1 MHHNVHSSKRNL
13 KVTFYNFTLW
23 YPADDIFFNG
33 ATLIFFSSY
42 GYKYP
47 PSRDINN
54 YTNPQCTKLP
64 LHRNGMKS
72 TTEISID
79 NNLPR

>member
-1 MHHNVHSSKRNL
+1 M
-13 KVTFYNFTLW
+13 
-23 YPADDIFFNG
+23 
-33 ATLIFFSSY
+33 SSY

-54 YTNPQCTKLP
+54 YTKLP

>member
-1 MHHNVHSSKRNL
+1 MGEKLVRHSVSKM
-13 KVTFYNFTLW
+13 
-23 YPADDIFFNG
+23 
-33 ATLIFFSSY
+33 SSY

-54 YTNPQCTKLP
+54 YTNPQYTKLP

>member
-1 MHHNVHSSKRNL
+1 M
-13 KVTFYNFTLW
+13 
-23 YPADDIFFNG
+23 
-33 ATLIFFSSY
+33 SSY

-54 YTNPQCTKLP
+54 YTNPQYTKLP
-64 LHRNGMKS
+64 IHRNGMKS

-79 NNLPR
+79 NNLPRCHKPKI